1 MPPAIAAIGA
11 AGAAFATAL
20 GASAAVAAV
29 TSAVFV
35 GAAIGAVVGAATSL
49 VTGQNVLKGAL
60 RGAGIGGVTAGVG
73 NVIGQAANVG
83 TAVGEVGTGV
93 GELSAATDTAG
104 SLYENAAVTGLEQA
118 GNAGA
123 AASVGPTVQNAAA
136 LPGAANAAANAGSQ
150 VVNQAAKQPKGFLSG
165 VTDFVKTDAGGEI
178 LGRTAASA
186 AQGML
191 EARANDKAL
200 EAAMERDK
208 LMIANQKID
217 LGGIDFKV
225 ALPTIAGFTQQQQ
238 WMPTGLLGGA
248 NDTDK
253 TAATAKA

>member
-60 RGAGIGGVTAGVG
+60 RGAGVGAIGGAVAGVA
-73 NVIGQAANVG
+73 GQAVNSA

-93 GELSAATDTAG
+93 GEVGASMDTAG
-104 SLYENAAVTGLEQA
+104 ALYENAAVTGLEQGGA
-118 GNAGA
+118 A

-136 LPGAANAAANAGSQ
+136 LPGAAQVASNAGQQ
-150 VVNQAAKQPKGFLSG
+150 VAAQATQPKGFLSG

-186 AQGML
+186 AEGML
-191 EARANDKAL
+191 TARANDKAL

-208 LMIANQKID
+208 LMIANQKVD

-248 NDTDK
+248 NDPDK